1 MGTNISIYYLVKRT
15 RLVPLSL
22 VIVTSFLICSCKYD
36 LIVKEQKR
44 VHKENYPILTTVND
58 IVQEID
64 ILLDTS
70 GKSDSAV
77 ARILIDGTQEI
88 EYIYDLRKSSHFE
101 PVSYNLTI
109 RKTPKRGLAERLYS
123 SIKRSVIKTSAKSGT
138 ILKENKEI
146 KANADSCYYALRID
160 NEKPTGI
167 IFMALKKNVVYTFIL
182 TGFYTSDD
190 SLVTQLI
197 LPKIEHLESFKIEED
212 WNK

>member
-1 MGTNISIYYLVKRT
+1 MGTNNSIHYLVKLTQRT
-15 RLVPLSL
+15 PLL
-22 VIVTSFLICSCKYD
+22 WVIVTSFLICACNYD

-88 EYIYDLRKSSHFE
+88 EYVYDLRKSPHFE

-109 RKTPKRGLAERLYS
+109 RRPPEAGLAKRLYS
-123 SIKRSVIKTSAKSGT
+123 SIKRSAIKTSAKSGT

-146 KANADSCYYALRID
+146 KANSDSCYYALRID
-160 NEKPTGI
+160 NGKPTGI

-190 SLVTQLI
+190 SLVIQLI

-212 WNK
+212 WN